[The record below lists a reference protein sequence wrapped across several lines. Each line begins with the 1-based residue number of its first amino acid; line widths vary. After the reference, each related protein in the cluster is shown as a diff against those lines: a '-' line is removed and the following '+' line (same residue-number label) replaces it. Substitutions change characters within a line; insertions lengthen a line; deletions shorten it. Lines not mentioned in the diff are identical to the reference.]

1 MEIDRPQTAES
12 AKRGRKSKNT
22 SLRLPNPL
30 VYRLNDP
37 GYTIYH
43 RAALGGLAATVL
55 AWKEKKRIAPA
66 GVEAELAEGAVTLS
80 WDEALPTETVLSNI
94 LGASFRLTDDKL
106 IELPGHQI
114 GNDEH
119 GLRLAIH
126 SGLVGTFLQHPKMR
140 PGEKQPRTKQIG
152 TVDDG
157 GGGELFTYKAVDSY
171 AHQKAQGTGLLDGKL
186 VGGGDGQTVFA
197 TLPQSV
203 VPGAM
208 SGAAALQARPEEVL
222 LLLYLMV
229 GCAIF
234 LLRPRT
240 YKEKAQY
247 CVVVPDV
254 TDLETFAEALRE
266 IAATGREVERFS
278 NSYLG
283 RVVRGAEEAALSFL
297 IDLHAGDLKREGCV
311 SGCLAVAMGK
321 VAWDKNQINRSM
333 IVKLKSRYPEIAVF
347 RAAKTLGKSKARKNE
362 KGESYVIPGSPV
374 PELVAA
380 NLAAERH
387 WCAHFRE
394 LVEQKKDFDAMFR
407 YESGGLKKM
416 KEAVKDETDQT
427 VIRAFHEA
435 WKLKMSALY
444 KRGVELV
451 GKNDKLISISDGKG
465 GVRQVLV
472 STHLGNGFVSRER
485 ERMRNAIL
493 REKTGDGLAS
503 WFLRFCADATRD
515 SPSASL
521 ARDLAQL
528 RPFIFNSRNF
538 ERFQNLCLFSLV
550 SYARDESAARDNSDT
565 TMAGAK
571 D

>member
-12 AKRGRKSKNT
+12 AKRGRKSKSA

-66 GVEAELAEGAVTLS
+66 GVEAELAEDAVTLS

-94 LGASFRLTDDKL
+94 LGASFRRTDDKL

-114 GNDEH
+114 GSDEH

-140 PGEKQPRTKQIG
+140 PGEKQPRTKRIG
-152 TVDDG
+152 TVDDEG
-157 GGGELFTYKAVDSY
+157 GGDLFTYKAVDSY

-186 VGGGDGQTVFA
+186 VVGGDGQTVFA

-240 YKEKAQY
+240 YKERAQY

-254 TDLETFAEALRE
+254 TDLEAFSEALRQL
-266 IAATGREVERFS
+266 AATGREVERFS

-297 IDLHAGDLKREGCV
+297 IDLQASDMAREGGA

-321 VAWDKNQINRSM
+321 VAWDKNQINRST
-333 IVKLKSRYPEIAVF
+333 IVRLKSHYPEIGVF
-347 RAAKTLGKSKARKNE
+347 RAARPLGKSKTRKNE

-394 LVEQKKDFDAMFR
+394 LVEQKKDFDTMFR
-407 YESGGLKKM
+407 YERGGLKKM
-416 KEAVKDETDQT
+416 GDAVKDETDQT

-444 KRGVELV
+444 KRGVESV
-451 GKNDKLISISDGKG
+451 GKNDRLVSIPDGKG
-465 GVRQVLV
+465 GVRQVLA
-472 STHLGNGFVSRER
+472 SKHLGNGFVSRER
-485 ERMRNAIL
+485 ETMRNAIL
-493 REKTGDGLAS
+493 REKTADGLAS

-515 SPSASL
+515 GSSASL

-550 SYARDESAARDNSDT
+550 SYARDESAARDNNDT
-565 TMAGAK
+565 TTAGAK